1 MVTAEHVVCFGD
13 VDESVCNY
21 PFKKFDDTGR
31 EGYGA
36 EEFQFAR
43 WFSTLQK
50 GNDDGIFPNLWA
62 ISQMEGTAKDIQQ
75 RLQGSVS

>member
-1 MVTAEHVVCFGD
+1 MLFVSAMWMSLSAIH
-13 VDESVCNY
+13 

-36 EEFQFAR
+36 EGFQFAR

-62 ISQMEGTAKDIQQ
+62 IGQVERAVENIQQ